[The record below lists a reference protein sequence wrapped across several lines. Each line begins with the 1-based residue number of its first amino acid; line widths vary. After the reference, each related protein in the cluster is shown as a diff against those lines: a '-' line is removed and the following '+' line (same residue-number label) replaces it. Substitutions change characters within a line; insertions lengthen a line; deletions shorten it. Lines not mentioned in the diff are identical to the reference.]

1 MIIDWA
7 QIDTVLLDMDGT
19 LLDLHYDNFY
29 WVEYLPRLY
38 AEKHDMG
45 LEAAKLSLEAQLAA
59 KFGQLEW
66 YCTDYWSEQF
76 GINIAKTKADE
87 KVAKKIA
94 FRPYAEEFL
103 LSLRQMGK
111 AVWLLT
117 NAHRDVLDIKCQ
129 SLDIATHFERLISS
143 HDFGFSKEHP
153 NFWQRLQQ
161 QFPLDLKRSLFV
173 DDSLPILRMAQQCGV
188 AHLRAIRQPDSQK
201 SIKNTEEFETL
212 ELDMFVKKKGS
223 S

>member
-1 MIIDWA
+1 MIIDWS

-29 WVEYLPRLY
+29 WVEHLPMLY
-38 AEKHDMG
+38 SEKHGMS
-45 LEAAKLSLEAQLAA
+45 LEAAKLLLEEQLAT

-66 YCTDYWSEQF
+66 YCTDYWSKEL
-76 GINIAKTKADE
+76 GINIAETKADE
-87 KVAKKIA
+87 RVARKIA

-103 LSLRQMGK
+103 LHLREMGK

-117 NAHRDVLDIKCQ
+117 NAHRDVLEIKCQ
-129 SLDIATHFERLISS
+129 RLDIAVHFDHLISS

-153 NFWQRLQQ
+153 TFWRRLQQ
-161 QFPLDLKRSLFV
+161 QFPLDLQRSLFV

-188 AHLRAIRQPDSQK
+188 AHLRAISQPDSQK
-201 SIKNTEEFETL
+201 PIKNTKEFYAL
-212 ELDMFVKKKGS
+212 ELDMFA
-223 S
+223 